1 MHFLVACAASSA
13 STVVALQAMA
23 NGGSGRARSRSGA
36 RGRGRGRSG
45 AMASGESTTEVQALR
60 QLFPRVGKCVLCG
73 IFAHASSH
81 ASNAGPE
88 HTWKHLT
95 DEELVEWA
103 TNRRGRTVNGRAVS
117 AEGDDRIDF
126 GGNCGRLLSD
136 VQRTNPG
143 WVEWLV
149 NDAPALYLE
158 RPALQRA
165 LASLGYTRA
174 RRPSR
179 ARATNPLRE
188 PHH

>member
-1 MHFLVACAASSA
+1 
-13 STVVALQAMA
+13 MA
-23 NGGSGRARSRSGA
+23 KGGSGRGRGRSGA

-45 AMASGESTTEVQALR
+45 ARASGESTADVQALR
-60 QLFPRVGKCVLCG
+60 ERYPRVGKCVLCG
-73 IFAHASSH
+73 IYAHASSH
-81 ASNAGPE
+81 ASSAGPE
-88 HTWKHLT
+88 HTWMT
-95 DEELVEWA
+95 VEDEVLVEWA
-103 TNRRGRTVNGRAVS
+103 ATQRGRTVNRRAVS
-117 AEGDDRIDF
+117 AEDDYRIDF
-126 GGNCGRLLSD
+126 GSNCGSLLSV

-174 RRPSR
+174 RRPPR
-179 ARATNPLRE
+179 TNPLRE

>member
-36 RGRGRGRSG
+36 R
-45 AMASGESTTEVQALR
+45 ASGESTADVQALR
-60 QLFPRVGKCVLCG
+60 ELFPRVGKCVLCG
-73 IFAHASSH
+73 IYAHASSH
-81 ASNAGPE
+81 ASSAGPE
-88 HTWKHLT
+88 HTWVHVE

-103 TNRRGRTVNGRAVS
+103 TNRRGRIVNRRAVS
-117 AEGDDRIDF
+117 AENDYRIDF
-126 GGNCGRLLSD
+126 GSNHGSLLSV

-174 RRPSR
+174 RRPPR
-179 ARATNPLRE
+179 TNPLRE
-188 PHH
+188 LRH